1 MGQDKPISE
10 LWVNVP
16 FYTKTREQQKRLIW
30 VRFVNMA
37 IEFDVY
43 ELEDRR

>member
-1 MGQDKPISE
+1 MGHNKPISE
-10 LWVNVP
+10 LSVNVP
-16 FYTKTREQQKRLIW
+16 FYTKTREQQKRLIC

-43 ELEDRR
+43 ELDDRR